1 LKFAAGRA
9 AIVTGAGVGIGKA
22 IAARLADEGVRLV
35 LADIEP
41 GLAEKAAA
49 ELTGPQRPAPLA
61 VTGDLSERE
70 NAAALIGACRD
81 AYGQVDILVNN
92 AGGGVILPTL
102 QHTEQTLRATLDR
115 NLWTTIYCS
124 LEVLPIMQ
132 RQGYGRIINMGADSV
147 RNGLD
152 WHAIYNAAKGGVH
165 GLTTGWA
172 REFVRD
178 GITVNAIAP
187 CATRTEAFAAFE
199 ASADPARKAALERV
213 LAVIPAGRP
222 AGVEEVAS
230 MAAYLARGVGVHHR
244 PGHQRQRRQHDAL
257 AIRAGRP
264 GSDHRKGPVHDR
276 RDAPRARARPA
287 GAAAPASPPRP
298 Q

>member
-1 LKFAAGRA
+1 MRFAPDRA

-35 LADIEP
+35 LADIRSD
-41 GLAEKAAA
+41 LVEKAAA
-49 ELTGPQRPAPLA
+49 ELSGPQRPALLA
-61 VTGDLSERE
+61 VSGDLSRRE
-70 NAAALIGACRD
+70 NAASLIAACRE
-81 AYGQVDILVNN
+81 AYGRVDILVNN

-102 QHTEQTLRATLDR
+102 QHTEETLRATIDR

-124 LEVLPIMQ
+124 LEALPIMREQ
-132 RQGYGRIINMGADSV
+132 RYGRIINMGADSV

-172 REFVRD
+172 REFVKD

-199 ASADPARKAALERV
+199 ESADPAHRAALEKV

-222 AGVEEVAS
+222 GTVEEVAS
-230 MAAYLARGVGVHHR
+230 MAAYLASEESGFITGQVLSVNG
-244 PGHQRQRRQHDAL
+244 
-257 AIRAGRP
+257 
-264 GSDHRKGPVHDR
+264 GSTML
-276 RDAPRARARPA
+276 
-287 GAAAPASPPRP
+287 
-298 Q
+298 